1 MLMLRRLLLFVAP
14 LLIFV
19 VIVDTSSV
27 PSRILRAKFPPRSDH
42 SSSSSTAT
50 SASSHHRQQQQLW
63 MYRGTLYDPI
73 DGRSIATVQGLEL
86 VRPVYNTSGLA
97 IDKVLRKSPTPTST
111 NQQQTFHDKNTD
123 NNDTTTATASIDAV
137 TLWSQK
143 VFCYTTTTT
152 TTKNR
157 GQSIGKTRIMTR
169 KEAAPKSLSS
179 SSGAI
184 GNNDND
190 DDDDDEKEEDE
201 KEILLTNVR
210 IRPQSPRKIL
220 PLDQV
225 VSAFETATTYIQT
238 KPQVLSAGDGREKR
252 RHLSTREPVS
262 LSPPPSSSSSPG
274 TVIVHSEWPNGQT
287 VWNTASVP
295 QLNSHDNESSQQ
307 SQQQQQQQLQQLD
320 FTVYAK
326 LRSRSSPNS
335 VNPPNDMLF
344 PPLSSTTSRDDNKNK
359 KKGDDVIVGPKR
371 SKLIHFGSSTM
382 DENNKFGA
390 RETYSFRNIPFDS
403 AIPSIDIHGSKSHKG
418 RIKGSRRNLAVVARD
433 FLLRPFQKG
442 GDIAT
447 TSSATGMPV
456 MSYTRYGEGPPW
468 FAPGRHCLLEIQG
481 RPINSLDEA
490 TPVLQSLVCQDGPVL
505 GFGYVEN
512 HAFPSSIQDAWGL
525 SSSSLSSSVRLS
537 KRKTSSS
544 SSSIGM
550 LKLKTPSDMMQQYS
564 IDPSR
569 NKVAQRMSLFF
580 NVVKDSS
587 ISVWDRLRDASI
599 LQAM

>member
-1 MLMLRRLLLFVAP
+1 
-14 LLIFV
+14 
-19 VIVDTSSV
+19 
-27 PSRILRAKFPPRSDH
+27 
-42 SSSSSTAT
+42 
-50 SASSHHRQQQQLW
+50 

-97 IDKVLRKSPTPTST
+97 IDKVLRKSPTSTST
-111 NQQQTFHDKNTD
+111 NQQQTFHSINGTIND
-123 NNDTTTATASIDAV
+123 DTTTATANIDAV

-152 TTKNR
+152 TKTR
-157 GQSIGKTRIMTR
+157 GQSSEKTKMTTR
-169 KEAAPKSLSS
+169 KEAVPNSPLS
-179 SSGAI
+179 SSGAV
-184 GNNDND
+184 GSND
-190 DDDDDEKEEDE
+190 DDDDEEE
-201 KEILLTNVR
+201 EILLTNVR
-210 IRPQSPRKIL
+210 IRPQSPRKVL

-225 VSAFETATTYIQT
+225 VSVYETATTYIETDGRT
-238 KPQVLSAGDGREKR
+238 KPKMRSAADGREQQR
-252 RHLSTREPVS
+252 QQERQRSSARETV
-262 LSPPPSSSSSPG
+262 SSSCLPG

-307 SQQQQQQQLQQLD
+307 AQQQQQQLD

-326 LRSRSSPNS
+326 VRSRSSPNS
-335 VNPPNDMLF
+335 VNPPKDMLF
-344 PPLSSTTSRDDNKNK
+344 PSSSSTTSRDYNKN
-359 KKGDDVIVGPKR
+359 KKGDDVVVGPKR
-371 SKLIHFGSSTM
+371 SKLIHFGSSTV

-390 RETYSFRNIPFDS
+390 RETYSFRNIPLES
-403 AIPSIDIHGSKSHKG
+403 AIPSIDIDRSRSHDG
-418 RIKGSRRNLAVVARD
+418 RIKGRRRNLMAVARD

-447 TSSATGMPV
+447 TSSATLMPV

-468 FAPGRHCLLEIQG
+468 FSPGRHCLLEIQG

-490 TPVLQSLVCQDGPVL
+490 TPVLQSLVCKDGPVL
-505 GFGYVEN
+505 GFGTIEN
-512 HAFPSSIQDAWGL
+512 HTFPSSIQDAWDL
-525 SSSSLSSSVRLS
+525 SSSSSSSVRLL
-537 KRKTSSS
+537 KTKISSS

-550 LKLKTPSDMMQQYS
+550 LKLETPSDIMPQYS

-580 NVVKDSS
+580 NGVKESS
-587 ISVWDRLRDASI
+587 ISVWDRLRDASM
-599 LQAM
+599 LQVT